1 MKLVLHILVG
11 GSSGFIFTMLF
22 FLNESS
28 SIRAISMWG
37 QALVFISSMAGAL
50 LLGVFYYQ
58 MYFTNIDK
66 K

>member
-1 MKLVLHILVG
+1 
-11 GSSGFIFTMLF
+11 
-22 FLNESS
+22 
-28 SIRAISMWG
+28 MWG